1 MFKSLCESHPG
12 ESSFESIG
20 KSYNGLDIWAF
31 KIGSSSSSGVV
42 LWDGCMHGSEDLGS
56 EVEYLLA
63 EWLLESGEDQ
73 ANRIL
78 RNNLIIFIPVVNP
91 DSTRRTN
98 MHTYVSGASP
108 NGMNGVDLNRN
119 FVLDWGINADWE
131 GTNNAGSTN
140 PANPKGNYIGPS
152 AGSEPETKAMRYAFQ
167 KLKPKF
173 YVNTHMGGG
182 PWLGYHWRNSNK
194 TWVNIIKT
202 KMRDNQSYNVISC
215 GWGGLAIGDAY
226 YFGANAWLLE
236 LTGEKIPS
244 SNEVNDYYLKCKPL
258 LITMAE
264 LCEVPTNANT
274 SNHNT
279 SEDIPSINGLNQ
291 PVILMSGLIAI
302 LSCVILLTS
311 VIRKR
316 FKETRR

>member
-1 MFKSLCESHPG
+1 
-12 ESSFESIG
+12 
-20 KSYNGLDIWAF
+20 
-31 KIGSSSSSGVV
+31 
-42 LWDGCMHGSEDLGS
+42 
-56 EVEYLLA
+56 
-63 EWLLESGEDQ
+63 
-73 ANRIL
+73 
-78 RNNLIIFIPVVNP
+78 
-91 DSTRRTN
+91 
-98 MHTYVSGASP
+98 
-108 NGMNGVDLNRN
+108 
-119 FVLDWGINADWE
+119 
-131 GTNNAGSTN
+131 
-140 PANPKGNYIGPS
+140 
-152 AGSEPETKAMRYAFQ
+152 
-167 KLKPKF
+167 
-173 YVNTHMGGG
+173 
-182 PWLGYHWRNSNK
+182 
-194 TWVNIIKT
+194 
-202 KMRDNQSYNVISC
+202 MRDNQSYNVISC